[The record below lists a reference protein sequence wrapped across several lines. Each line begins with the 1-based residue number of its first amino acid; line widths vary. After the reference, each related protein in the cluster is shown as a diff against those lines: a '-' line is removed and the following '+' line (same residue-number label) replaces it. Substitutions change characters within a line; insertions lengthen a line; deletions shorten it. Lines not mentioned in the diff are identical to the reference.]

1 MTFII
6 FIIVL
11 SILVFVHELGHFI
24 MARRAG
30 MKVEEF
36 GFGFPPKI
44 FGIKRGETE
53 YTINAI
59 PFGGFVKIFGEDGDQ
74 RDNERSFTG
83 ASFIQKLLV
92 IFAGVFMNM
101 LLAFVLLWVVNIMGI
116 RVAIDA
122 NDQVQLTK
130 LQDQKVQIVK
140 VAQDSPAQIAK
151 LEIFDELK
159 SIKIKGDSSVVNIRN
174 PQDIQDFVKNNPG
187 KEVEVGVIR
196 GKDNLTINLLPRTN
210 PPEGEGSIGIQ
221 MAHTGVAK
229 FPVHIALW
237 RAVLYTYSL
246 TVQTIFGYYDFFAGL
261 LTRGSISSDVAG
273 PIGIAVATKKASDVG
288 LVYLMQFM
296 AVISI
301 NLAVLNSIPF
311 PALDGGRGMFII
323 IEKLRGRPLSKKI
336 EGYIYS
342 GSFGLLL
349 LLMIYITFKDI
360 AKFL

>member
-44 FGIKRGETE
+44 FGIKKGETE

-74 RDNERSFTG
+74 RDNARSFTG
-83 ASFIQKLLV
+83 GTFLQKMSV
-92 IFAGVFMNM
+92 IFAGVIMN
-101 LLAFVLLWVVNIMGI
+101 LILALVLLWVVNIFGI
-116 RVAIDA
+116 RVAIDSSTS
-122 NDQVQLTK
+122 DTQILT
-130 LQDQKVQIVK
+130 DQKVQVVRVSQNSPASTAKIEMFDEIKK
-140 VAQDSPAQIAK
+140 VALSD
-151 LEIFDELK
+151 K
-159 SIKIKGDSSVVNIRN
+159 SSEAIVSKPEDLQN
-174 PQDIQDFVKNNPG
+174 FVKNNSG
-187 KEVEVGVIR
+187 KEITMTITR
-196 GKDNLTINLLPRTN
+196 GQTDLSLNILPRVN
-210 PPEGEGSIGIQ
+210 PPEGEGAIGIQ

-229 FPVHIALW
+229 FPVHVALW

-246 TVQTIFGYYDFFAGL
+246 TIQTVVGYYDFFSNL
-261 LTRGSISSDVAG
+261 ITRASLSADVSG

-288 LVYLMQFM
+288 LIYLMQFM

-311 PALDGGRGMFII
+311 PALDGGRGLFLV
-323 IEKLRGRPLSKKI
+323 IEKIRGKPISKKI

-342 GSFGLLL
+342 GSFALLL
-349 LLMIYITFKDI
+349 ALMLYITFKDI
-360 AKFL
+360 TKFL